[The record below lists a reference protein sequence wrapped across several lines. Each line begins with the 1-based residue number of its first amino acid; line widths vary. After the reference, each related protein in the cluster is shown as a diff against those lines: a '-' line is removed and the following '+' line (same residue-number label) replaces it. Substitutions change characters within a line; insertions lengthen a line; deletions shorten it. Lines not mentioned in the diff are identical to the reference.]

1 MIKMD
6 EKEPGIK
13 PVKLEEKKVVYSD
26 IVEQLKQYFLSRKG
40 LDKGEFLGTIE
51 LSKFHNA
58 DFFKVEPQAY
68 SANLLKLVFEKILD
82 EEKNVEK
89 REYKKQVL
97 AAMMNSFNEIFPEK
111 SKDKGRIFCLFA
123 AYTIGIFELFDE

>member
-1 MIKMD
+1 MIKIE
-6 EKEPGIK
+6 EKEPGLK
-13 PVKLEEKKVVYSD
+13 PVKLEEKKVIYSD
-26 IVEQLKQYFLSRKG
+26 IIEQLKQYFLSRRG
-40 LDKGEFLGTIE
+40 LDKSEFLSAVE

-68 SANLLKLVFEKILD
+68 TANLLKLVFDEILD

-89 REYKKQVL
+89 REYKKAVL
-97 AAMMNSFNEIFPEK
+97 STMMNSLNEMFPEK

>member
-6 EKEPGIK
+6 EKEPGLK
-13 PVKLEEKKVVYSD
+13 PVKIEEKKIVYSE
-26 IVEQLKQYFLSRKG
+26 VVAQLKQYFLNRRG
-40 LDKGEFLGTIE
+40 IDKSEFISVIE

-58 DFFKVEPQAY
+58 DFFKVEPQSY
-68 SANLLKLVFEKILD
+68 SANLLKLVFDKILE

-97 AAMMNSFNEIFPEK
+97 TSLLNSFNEIFPDK
-111 SKDKGRIFCLFA
+111 SKDKSKIFCLFV
-123 AYTIGIFELFDE
+123 AYVIGILELFDE

>member
-6 EKEPGIK
+6 EKEPGLK
-13 PVKLEEKKVVYSD
+13 PVKIEEKKVVYSD

-40 LDKGEFLGTIE
+40 LDKREFINAIE

-58 DFFKVEPQAY
+58 DFFKVEPQTYATC
-68 SANLLKLVFEKILD
+68 LLRLVFDEILE

-89 REYKKQVL
+89 REYKKAVL
-97 AAMMNSFNEIFPEK
+97 ATMMNSLNEMFPEK
-111 SKDKGRIFCLFA
+111 CKDKSKIFCLFA
-123 AYTIGIFELFDE
+123 AYVIGIFELFDE